1 MVYAQLS
8 WRHLRLIS
16 TVVCCMEDNG
26 TVDCNFLF
34 HLSQS
39 QVPLAFMPC
48 LCTVLI
54 SSVAEWHWS
63 MWLTPRKRSFSAQ
76 CSSVISKRE
85 ILRMF
90 FFKYLKIH
98 RAQSRKQRQSCCRS
112 DPLCCCRE
120 KSWGGAWFLKEG
132 WSVGSDGVS
141 AACKHVFRTERLGL
155 ANCLGGNSKQWGGV
169 DGRISDWW
177 LANSMF

>member
-16 TVVCCMEDNG
+16 TVVCCMEDIR

-54 SSVAEWHWS
+54 SSAAECHWS

-120 KSWGGAWFLKEG
+120 EIWGGAWCLKEG
-132 WSVGSDGVS
+132 WSVGSNGVS